1 MAFVE
6 FERKNANTINKKVGE
21 DIEEQMEEEQL
32 EGVQDNPDLDEENSE
47 GKDSFLVQ
55 KMHKS
60 DNDTK

>member
-1 MAFVE
+1 MVFVE
-6 FERKNANTINKKVGE
+6 FERKNVNTINKKVGE

-47 GKDSFLVQ
+47 GKESFLVH
-55 KMHKS
+55 KIHKS